1 MTTNTS
7 ESSPVLFS
15 VANGIGLI
23 TLNRPKSLNAI
34 NKALA
39 EALLKSLDEC
49 KDPLIRC
56 VCLTGASD
64 FFCAGQDLMEAS
76 ASSPEELGRKV
87 GELYNPVIRA
97 IQELEK
103 PVVAAVNGP
112 AAGAG
117 ANIALCCDIVIA
129 SDNAYFLQAFTNIGL
144 IPDSGGT
151 YYLPRLIG
159 WQKASALMLLADK
172 LPAADAE
179 RMGMIHKVF
188 PQAEFLQK
196 RDDLTTRL
204 AKMPTK
210 ALALTKQALIAS
222 LTNDLTLQL
231 DTEAENQKLALMSAD
246 FKEGTQAFFE
256 KRKPNFIGA

>member
-1 MTTNTS
+1 MDTS
-7 ESSPVLFS
+7 ATDSSPVLFS
-15 VANGIGLI
+15 VSNGIGLI
-23 TLNRPKSLNAI
+23 ILNRPKSMNAI

-39 EALLKSLDEC
+39 EELLKSLDKC

-64 FFCAGQDLMEAS
+64 VFCAGQDLEEATTIT
-76 ASSPEELGRKV
+76 PTELGKKV
-87 GELYNPVIRA
+87 GELYNPVIKA

-103 PVVAAVNGP
+103 PVLAAVNGP

-129 SDNAYFLQAFTNIGL
+129 SDHAYFLQAFTKIGL
-144 IPDSGGT
+144 IPDNGGT
-151 YYLPRLIG
+151 YYLPRLVG

-179 RMGMIHKVF
+179 RMGMIYKVF
-188 PQAEFLQK
+188 PHAEFLKK
-196 RDDLTTRL
+196 RDDLAAHL

-231 DTEAENQKLALMSAD
+231 DVEAENQKLALMSAD
-246 FKEGTQAFFE
+246 FKEGTQAFIE

>member
-1 MTTNTS
+1 MTTNAS

-39 EALLKSLDEC
+39 VALLKSLDEC
-49 KDPLIRC
+49 KDPSIRC

-64 FFCAGQDLMEAS
+64 VFCAGQDLAEAS
-76 ASSPEELGRKV
+76 ASSPGELGRKI

-103 PVVAAVNGP
+103 PVLAAVNGP

-129 SDNAYFLQAFTNIGL
+129 SDNAYFLQAFTNVGL

-172 LPAADAE
+172 LSAADAE
-179 RMGMIHKVF
+179 RMGMIYKVF

-196 RDDLTTRL
+196 RDDLTTHL

-231 DTEAENQKLALMSAD
+231 DIEAENQKLALMSAD

>member
-1 MTTNTS
+1 MTTSTS

-15 VANGIGLI
+15 VANGIRSI
-23 TLNRPKSLNAI
+23 TLNRPRSLNAI
-34 NKALA
+34 NKTLA

-49 KDPLIRC
+49 KDPSIRC

-64 FFCAGQDLMEAS
+64 VFCAGQDLLEAS

-87 GELYNPVIRA
+87 GELYNPIIRA

-103 PVVAAVNGP
+103 PVLAAVNGP
-112 AAGAG
+112 AA
-117 ANIALCCDIVIA
+117 
-129 SDNAYFLQAFTNIGL
+129 
-144 IPDSGGT
+144 
-151 YYLPRLIG
+151 
-159 WQKASALMLLADK
+159 
-172 LPAADAE
+172 AADAE
-179 RMGMIHKVF
+179 RMGMIYKVF

-196 RDDLTTRL
+196 RDYLTTRL

-210 ALALTKQALIAS
+210 ALALTKQVLITS
-222 LTNDLTLQL
+222 FTNDLTRQL
-231 DTEAENQKLALMSAD
+231 DTEAENQKLALMSADLMSAD